1 MDPLKEMSA
10 KMDEIVAFVK
20 DEFSKIRS
28 NRPTTRLVEHIKVQY
43 MGTEMQISHIATLGI
58 NPPRDIVV
66 SPWDK
71 SAMPAITKAIEE
83 AGLGLG
89 ISADSNGI
97 RLTMPELTVER
108 KQELIKLIKS
118 IAEENRIKMR
128 AARDKVVKELN
139 ALPEDQKFKGKD
151 DLQKLVDGF
160 NGKIDSLVSEKTAEL
175 EA

>member
-1 MDPLKEMSA
+1 
-10 KMDEIVAFVK
+10 
-20 DEFSKIRS
+20 
-28 NRPTTRLVEHIKVQY
+28 
-43 MGTEMQISHIATLGI
+43 
-58 NPPRDIVV
+58 
-66 SPWDK
+66 
-71 SAMPAITKAIEE
+71 
-83 AGLGLG
+83 
-89 ISADSNGI
+89 
-97 RLTMPELTVER
+97 MPELTVER